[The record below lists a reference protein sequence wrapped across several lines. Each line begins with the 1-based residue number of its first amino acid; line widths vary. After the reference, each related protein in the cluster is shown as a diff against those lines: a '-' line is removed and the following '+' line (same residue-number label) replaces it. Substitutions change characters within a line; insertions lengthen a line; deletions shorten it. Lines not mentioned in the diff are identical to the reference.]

1 MPLASRAVALEISKL
16 LTRFDMLNFFK
27 KNFSLKDFLVRFSK
41 LFLHF
46 LVMICFVM
54 SQVGSV
60 RKSAL
65 LILEFFKTQ
74 FLVVFFS
81 SYTSMISLLSV
92 ILLFM
97 LVILLA
103 ALNVIWLLICSI
115 RFSWLLCWTQTFL
128 TPWIRV
134 GSNFLVLLRK
144 YSTCFIWSFK

>member
-1 MPLASRAVALEISKL
+1 MPLASRAVALEITKL
-16 LTRFDMLNFFK
+16 LTRFDMLIFFK

-46 LVMICFVM
+46 LVMICFVL

-74 FLVVFFS
+74 FLVIFFS
-81 SYTSMISLLSV
+81 PYTSMISLLSV

-97 LVILLA
+97 LVILLS
-103 ALNVIWLLICSI
+103 ALNVIWLLICGI
-115 RFSWLLCWTQTFL
+115 RFS
-128 TPWIRV
+128 
-134 GSNFLVLLRK
+134 
-144 YSTCFIWSFK
+144 